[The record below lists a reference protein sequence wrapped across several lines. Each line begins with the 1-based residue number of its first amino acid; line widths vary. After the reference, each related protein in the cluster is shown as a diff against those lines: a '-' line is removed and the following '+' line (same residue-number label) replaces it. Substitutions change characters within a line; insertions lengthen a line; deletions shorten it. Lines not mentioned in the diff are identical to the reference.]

1 MSNDNNN
8 LFDSIENRID
18 AKAGNPVSGQVP
30 SQNEEGAE
38 FQKELAVREK
48 LQAAWN
54 DSKKFEEIK
63 DQINSIHMQQKTPKQ
78 TMRYLSYAAAACLV
92 ILLAIPGYQFFVKQN
107 SKTLEMN
114 ETEIKSAVTFF
125 DTRYKQI
132 SPING
137 QLFGDESILFEWDTA
152 LDVKTNLV
160 ITDTETGKIVFTQSV
175 KSGIKQFKF
184 NQYLG
189 KGKYTWRLE
198 GFNGELTFVMK

>member
-18 AKAGNPVSGQVP
+18 AKAGNTVSGQVP
-30 SQNEEGAE
+30 SQNEEGVE

-175 KSGIKQFKF
+175 KSGTKQFKF

-198 GFNGELTFVMK
+198 GFSGELTFVMK

>member
-1 MSNDNNN
+1 MNNDNNH
-8 LFDSIENRID
+8 LFDSVENHID
-18 AKAGNPVSGQVP
+18 GTSEGSVEQD
-30 SQNEEGAE
+30 SQ
-38 FQKELAVREK
+38 FQQELAFRTKIQSDWNRASK
-48 LQAAWN
+48 LESIKEQV
-54 DSKKFEEIK
+54 KK
-63 DQINSIHMQQKTPKQ
+63 IHMQQKTPNQ
-78 TMRYLSYAAAACLV
+78 TKRYLSYAAAACLL
-92 ILLAIPGYQFFVKQN
+92 ILLAIPGYQYFANQN

-160 ITDTETGKIVFTQSV
+160 ITDTETGKIVFTQALNS
-175 KSGIKQFKF
+175 STKQFKF

-189 KGKYTWRLE
+189 KGKYSWRLE
-198 GFNGELTFVMK
+198 GFTGEMVFVMK

>member
-8 LFDSIENRID
+8 LFDSIENSID
-18 AKAGNPVSGQVP
+18 SKAGNPVSGQVS

-38 FQKELAVREK
+38 FQKELAVRGK
-48 LQAAWN
+48 LQATWN
-54 DSKKFEEIK
+54 DSKKFEDIK
-63 DQINSIHMQQKTPKQ
+63 SQINTIHRQGKKSHQ
-78 TMRYLSYAAAACLV
+78 TVRYLSFAAAACLL

-137 QLFGDESILFEWDTA
+137 QLFGDESILFEWNTA

-175 KSGIKQFKF
+175 KSGTKQFKF

>member
-175 KSGIKQFKF
+175 NSEAKQFKF

-189 KGKYTWRLE
+189 KGKYSWRLE
-198 GFNGELTFVMK
+198 GFSGEMIFVMK